1 LIISVDHQRGSCAC
15 SVLCCAVL
23 CCAVL
28 CGVRPPHGWR
38 LRCAWPAR
46 AEQGYA
52 AALLGTLE
60 RLREDDSIPKTKPL
74 FLALMRSTG
83 RARQPTLLFRVFEE
97 LKAERIEPDTG
108 VYTTLLNAARL
119 WSVQREHAELL
130 PDACLPAHCLFNSTP
145 CWRRCCV
152 LP

>member
-1 LIISVDHQRGSCAC
+1 
-15 SVLCCAVL
+15 
-23 CCAVL
+23 
-28 CGVRPPHGWR
+28 
-38 LRCAWPAR
+38 
-46 AEQGYA
+46 
-52 AALLGTLE
+52 LE

-130 PDACLPAHCLFNSTP
+130 PDRAYPRTVCSTAHHAGGGAAYYPDNTI
-145 CWRRCCV
+145 WAAG
-152 LP
+152 